1 MKPLAAHGPQR
12 DHPIAPPP
20 PTDRRTADKLHLRVG
35 LGFPSR
41 GVLLDRPL
49 LLTPGIGNSVASACS
64 PYTRRGFSSAFLL
77 SSMPGGRRGVSGC
90 PPPAPAPPRTPP
102 ARPAERTGHDVHR
115 LVGGAAVQDAGGA
128 AGRRQL
134 LVQLVKPEH
143 DVEAHHRLPCACGQ
157 RAREPSPPPP
167 ARVPP
172 GPDGRPTWRALDDCE
187 LLLQSLPHGRVLA
200 GVQLAVAPG
209 QVEGLELQE
218 PAGGP

>member
-102 ARPAERTGHDVHR
+102 PGRPSAPATTSTDLLEGPQYRMQ
-115 LVGGAAVQDAGGA
+115 GG
-128 AGRRQL
+128 L
-134 LVQLVKPEH
+134 
-143 DVEAHHRLPCACGQ
+143 
-157 RAREPSPPPP
+157 
-167 ARVPP
+167 
-172 GPDGRPTWRALDDCE
+172 PDGGSSSFNL
-187 LLLQSLPHGRVLA
+187 
-200 GVQLAVAPG
+200 
-209 QVEGLELQE
+209 
-218 PAGGP
+218 